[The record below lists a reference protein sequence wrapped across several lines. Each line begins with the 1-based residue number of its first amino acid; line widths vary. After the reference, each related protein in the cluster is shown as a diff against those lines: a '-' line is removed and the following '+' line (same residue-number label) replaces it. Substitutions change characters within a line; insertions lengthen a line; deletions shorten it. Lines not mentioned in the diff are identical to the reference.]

1 MEKTLIVS
9 PEGKDSLILEK
20 LLRMDGY
27 NDITVVCSAG
37 EARRKFNSGNYRIVV
52 INMPLGDESG
62 RSLAFQFAEA
72 DAGVLAIVKSGN
84 EEIFGRYGIE
94 KGVYIQTKPLN
105 RQMFHNAICFIN
117 SAQNK
122 ILSLKA
128 KNAKLLKTLE
138 ELKVVNKAKCVLI
151 EKKGMSEEDA
161 HHFIEKQ
168 AMDMRLTKVQVAENI
183 LSSS

>member
-20 LLRMDGY
+20 LLRLDGY
-27 NDITVVCSAG
+27 NEITVVCSAG

-52 INMPLGDESG
+52 INMPLEDESG
-62 RSLAFQFAEA
+62 RDLALQLAQA
-72 DAGVLAIVKSGN
+72 DAGVLAIVKSGS
-84 EEIFGRYGIE
+84 EEVFGRYGIE

-117 SAQNK
+117 SAQNR
-122 ILSLKA
+122 ILKLKA

-151 EKKGMSEEDA
+151 AKRCMSEEEA
-161 HHFIEKQ
+161 HHFIERQ
-168 AMDMRLTKVQVAENI
+168 AMDQRLTKVQVAEHI
-183 LSSS
+183 LDGS